1 MALPLTK
8 VPNDFPFKH
17 SGQPDKYGQSLGGDF
32 AQVQADFD
40 SRAEYNQ
47 TQINAIITAL
57 KSIADGDSGADNV
70 NATSISGLS
79 ATTVQGLLEELKTL
93 VDTQLPTPDGS
104 ITNNK
109 LATDIKVGS
118 LASLLTTVK
127 TSVVG
132 AINELFNNKA
142 NLTNPTFTNNINLTT
157 INSKTPSYSVTPTEI
172 SITTGFASGWSGSI
186 KYRKNQENQTTL
198 ILSLVNN
205 TDIVAGL
212 TLLYTLPVA
221 IRPLVDIKTTIN
233 LYAAAQYSIA
243 NSFANIIILTS
254 GEIYVYPV
262 TGTTLT
268 DARLIYAVTFT
279 YY

>member
-17 SGQPDKYGQSLGGDF
+17 SGQPDKYGQSLGGNF
-32 AQVQADFD
+32 AEVQSNFD

-57 KSIADGDSGADNV
+57 KAISDGDSGADNV
-70 NATSISGLS
+70 GATAITGGVG
-79 ATTVQGLLEELKTL
+79 TTVQSILEELNAKIVSL
-93 VDTQLPTPDGS
+93 LPFPDGS

-127 TSVVG
+127 TSVVD

-142 NLTNPTFTNNINLTT
+142 NLTNPTFTSNINLTT
-157 INSKTPSYSVTPTEI
+157 INSKTPSYAVSPTENF
-172 SITTGFASGWSGSI
+172 ITTGFSTNWSGFISHI
-186 KYRKNQENQTTL
+186 TNQENQKYL
-198 ILSLVNN
+198 YLSI
-205 TDIVAGL
+205 TSTIDISPGGVVV
-212 TLLYTLPVA
+212 YTLPLEL
-221 IRPLVDIKTTIN
+221 RPSKNIF
-233 LYAAAQYSIA
+233 YSIIGFTGGGTFVS
-243 NSFANIIILTS
+243 NSLILVFISTSGVITLYSVGTVTSNVKSVFANL
-254 GEIYVYPV
+254 
-262 TGTTLT
+262 
-268 DARLIYAVTFT
+268 T